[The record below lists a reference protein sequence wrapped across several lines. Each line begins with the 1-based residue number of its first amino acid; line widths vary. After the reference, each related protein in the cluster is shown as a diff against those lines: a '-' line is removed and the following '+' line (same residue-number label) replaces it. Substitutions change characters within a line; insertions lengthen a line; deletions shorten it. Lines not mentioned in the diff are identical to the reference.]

1 MTVEGIVKESLHYGS
16 ARIKSK
22 PDEVVRLL
30 SLVGLPAAFAYR
42 YPHQLSGGQARR
54 VCVARA
60 LAQQPKM
67 IIADEPTAGL
77 DVSIQGEILN
87 LLSELQDS
95 LQLPILIVTH
105 NLNVVRHISDRMVI
119 MLRGKIVEQGSTEE
133 IFSNPHHDYTKR
145 LLASN
150 IHPLPGS

>member
-1 MTVEGIVKESLHYGS
+1 M
-16 ARIKSK
+16 
-22 PDEVVRLL
+22 RLL
-30 SLVGLPAAFAYR
+30 LLVGLPAAFASR

-60 LAQQPKM
+60 LAQNPQM

-119 MLRGKIVEQGSTEE
+119 MLRGKIVEHGSTEE
-133 IFSNPHHDYTKR
+133 IFSNPRHDYTKR

-150 IHPLPGS
+150 IHSLPES